1 MIKNIKPTEAE
12 LEILSV
18 LWERKEATVREVHT
32 SLSSYKKVGYTT
44 VLKLLQ
50 IMHGKGLVNRREEYR
65 KHFYFSLLDRN
76 SYRRNVLIKL
86 KNTLFDGSVET
97 LLNEVNQLHS

>member
-1 MIKNIKPTEAE
+1 MNRNFKPTDAE

-18 LWERKEATVREVHT
+18 LWEKKEASVREVHT

-44 VLKLLQ
+44 VLKLMQ

-65 KHFYFSLLDRN
+65 KHFYFALLDKN
-76 SYRRNVLIKL
+76 KYRRDVLLKL
-86 KNTLFDGSVET
+86 KNTLFDGSKES
-97 LLNEVNQLHS
+97 LLSEVNNLTS